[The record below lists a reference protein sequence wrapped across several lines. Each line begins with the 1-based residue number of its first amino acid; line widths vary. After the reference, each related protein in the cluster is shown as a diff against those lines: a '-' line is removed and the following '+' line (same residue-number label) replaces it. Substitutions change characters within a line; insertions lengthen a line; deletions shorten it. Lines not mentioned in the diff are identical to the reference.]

1 MGVIHVRTEVIRIHF
16 NYDSEFLPVDVSE
29 IYAFQINVFPQ
40 SQPIFDSMNRYF
52 NRDDL
57 TFYED
62 KEKNWGVS
70 LGILLARAKNALPY
84 RSNRV
89 HSVFKPFGT
98 EKEEIQTHN
107 FL

>member
-1 MGVIHVRTEVIRIHF
+1 MIHVRTEVIRIHF

-62 KEKNWGVS
+62 KEKIGAYHLEYCS
-70 LGILLARAKNALPY
+70 HALKMRSPIL
-84 RSNRV
+84 
-89 HSVFKPFGT
+89 H
-98 EKEEIQTHN
+98 
-107 FL
+107 